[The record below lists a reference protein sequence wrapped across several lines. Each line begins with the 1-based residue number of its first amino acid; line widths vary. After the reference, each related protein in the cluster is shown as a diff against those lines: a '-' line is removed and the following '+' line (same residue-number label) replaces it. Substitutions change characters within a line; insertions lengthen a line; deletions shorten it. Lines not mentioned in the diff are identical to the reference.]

1 MSCRI
6 KVTIVR
12 LQDLRKFK
20 TKGVTYV
27 TCVFLLQRGI
37 FKMNLIFDFLIGR
50 PQPNNL
56 FWMFSTIC
64 TTSCELGK
72 SGIDLFAIDVLLV
85 VVAELGACN
94 WLSACYK
101 PVSFHLRKNRTTK
114 SKKNVQ
120 HFSLVNGNKK
130 WSSQTT
136 GETDYYIHAGCHG
149 RVIAYS

>member
-1 MSCRI
+1 MFAQKRRHQRLITITIYFCLATKILSKGRISCRI
-6 KVTIVR
+6 KVTTVC

-20 TKGVTYV
+20 TKGT
-27 TCVFLLQRGI
+27 TCAFLLQKGS

-64 TTSCELGK
+64 TTSCEFGK

-114 SKKNVQ
+114 SKK
-120 HFSLVNGNKK
+120 K
-130 WSSQTT
+130 SSTFFLS
-136 GETDYYIHAGCHG
+136 EW
-149 RVIAYS
+149 